1 MLYTVF
7 RGLAR
12 VALRWFYRDV
22 TVVGGDRIPPEAP
35 LLIAVNHPNALVD
48 ALVAVSVVPRRVAL
62 TAKATLWENPLLA
75 LLLPRVGIV
84 PLRRVQDEARRKQG
98 AGGGEQGASARGND
112 PGRGET
118 VVAEREAGAIVL
130 SGGGPQPAD
139 SAPPPIAPTRD
150 GTMTP
155 TTPDSAIVL
164 SGGAPQPARNSASFA
179 ALLDTLAH
187 RGAVLIFPEGR
198 SHSEPQLA
206 PLRTGLA
213 RIALQARDERGVH
226 ELQVVPIGLVFERKW
241 QPRSRVL
248 VQVGEPLALDGWT
261 PPTGT
266 RPVEGLTAEVDA
278 RLRAVTLNFETARE
292 EAQTLA
298 VSRTLA
304 AAFEGDRPLGRADTP
319 LTAAVAVAHRVEAA
333 RERLAAGGTLP
344 PRAER
349 FLERLAALRQLAARH
364 GVLLED
370 TEIATGL
377 LPGARFTVR
386 EGLRALVALPIALW
400 GAVNHFLPL
409 RLAWTLGRRSSRNP
423 DDPAM
428 RTIVAGVA
436 LTLLA
441 YLLQGA
447 VVWWLA
453 GGWWALLYLAT
464 LPPAGV
470 VQLRFQD
477 RLRRARRRAHAYR
490 LFRRHP
496 SLRQRF
502 ADELAWVRREAVE
515 IERG

>member
-1 MLYTVF
+1 MLYALF

-22 TVVGGDRIPPEAP
+22 TVVGGERIPRDAP
-35 LLIAVNHPNALVD
+35 LLVAVNHPNALVD
-48 ALVAVSVVPRRVAL
+48 ALVAVSVVPRRVTL

-84 PLRRVQDEARRKQG
+84 PLRRAQDERRKSQG
-98 AGGGEQGASARGND
+98 AGSREQGGPTRAIDAT
-112 PGRGET
+112 GEDMML
-118 VVAEREAGAIVL
+118 VDGGPQAIVL
-130 SGGGPQPAD
+130 SGGGPQP
-139 SAPPPIAPTRD
+139 
-150 GTMTP
+150 G
-155 TTPDSAIVL
+155 
-164 SGGAPQPARNSASFA
+164 RNSASFA
-179 ALLDTLAH
+179 ALLDALA
-187 RGAVLIFPEGR
+187 RGGAVLIFPEGK

-213 RIALQARDERGVH
+213 RIALRARDERGVR
-226 ELQVVPIGLVFERKW
+226 ELRVAPIGLVFERKW

-248 VQVGEPLALDGWT
+248 VQVGEPLSLDAWC
-261 PPTGT
+261 PPAGA
-266 RPVEGLTAEVDA
+266 RPVEALTAEVDA
-278 RLRAVTLNFETARE
+278 RLRAVTLNFETAKE
-292 EAQTLA
+292 EARTLA
-298 VSRTLA
+298 VSRALA
-304 AAFEGDRPLGRADTP
+304 AAFEGDRPLGSADTP

-333 RERLAAGGTLP
+333 RERLAAGGQLP
-344 PRAER
+344 PRAGR

-370 TEIATGL
+370 AEIATGL
-377 LPGARFTVR
+377 LPGARFTLR
-386 EGLRALVALPIALW
+386 EGLLALVTLPVALW

-409 RLAWTLGRRSSRNP
+409 RLAWALGRRSSRNP

-428 RTIVAGVA
+428 RTIVAGLA

-447 VVWWLA
+447 AVWWLA

-470 VQLRFQD
+470 VRLRFED

-490 LFRRHP
+490 LFRHDP
-496 SLRQRF
+496 ALRQRF

-515 IERG
+515 LERD